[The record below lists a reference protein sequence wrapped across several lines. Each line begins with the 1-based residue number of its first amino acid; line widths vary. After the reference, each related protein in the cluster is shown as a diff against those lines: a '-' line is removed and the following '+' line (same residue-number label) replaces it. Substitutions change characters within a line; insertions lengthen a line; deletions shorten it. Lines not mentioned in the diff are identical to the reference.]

1 MLVSDLKKVLQTKV
15 LSKSDIWDR
24 DVIESLNKCKMSTHE
39 INKLRSRHL
48 IPGSDL
54 SVTDYSRIP
63 ILLVQ
68 SSLNNNMFSV
78 RNGSLFS
85 GWDVIVPNT
94 WGMAFWLP
102 LIHMGARAI
111 GQNELN
117 YLMFESGN

>member
-1 MLVSDLKKVLQTKV
+1 MTKV
-15 LSKSDIWDR
+15 LSKSDIWER
-24 DVIESLNKCKMSTHE
+24 DAIKNLNKSKISTHE
-39 INKLRSRHL
+39 INKLRSKHL

-54 SVTDYSRIP
+54 SIAEYSRIP
-63 ILLVQ
+63 VMLVQ

-78 RNGSLFS
+78 RSGSFFS
-85 GWDVIVPNT
+85 GWDLIVPNT

-117 YLMFESGN
+117 YLMFESGNFEVQQLYS